1 MVRETG
7 MSPASREN
15 LEKKHTDKQSK
26 NKGKNMQPLKN
37 VRHEKFAL
45 ALFKGMSQKDAAIE
59 AGYSPK
65 WARSTASR
73 LSTNVNILGRMRA
86 LQQEAKDD
94 TVADVLERKR
104 RLTEILRARLTD
116 YLTCGPD
123 RDLIDVGPESPNT
136 AALQEVVS
144 RTEYDKDGAGV
155 AVITRVKLHDP
166 VKSIAEL
173 NKMEHIYEPEGLG
186 SININ
191 IEKMVVDARG
201 KLEDAL
207 SRLAIRAREG

>member
-1 MVRETG
+1 MIEPIQKLNTKPLENARREKFCLALLQG
-7 MSPASREN
+7 MS
-15 LEKKHTDKQSK
+15 K
-26 NKGKNMQPLKN
+26 
-37 VRHEKFAL
+37 
-45 ALFKGMSQKDAAIE
+45 KDAALE

-65 WARSTASR
+65 WARSMASR
-73 LSTNVNILGRMRA
+73 LSTNVSILARMEA
-86 LQQEAKDD
+86 LQYEAKDE

-136 AALQEVVS
+136 GALQEVVS

-166 VKSIAEL
+166 VRSIAEL
-173 NKMEHIYEPEGLG
+173 NKMEHIYEPEGSG

-201 KLEDAL
+201 KLENAL
-207 SRLAIRAREG
+207 SRLAVRAREGEISH

>member
-1 MVRETG
+1 M
-7 MSPASREN
+7 
-15 LEKKHTDKQSK
+15 
-26 NKGKNMQPLKN
+26 
-37 VRHEKFAL
+37 
-45 ALFKGMSQKDAAIE
+45 
-59 AGYSPK
+59 AGYSHKQSPATLDRNACVLANSK
-65 WARSTASR
+65 KVLTRY
-73 LSTNVNILGRMRA
+73 NE
-86 LQQEAKDD
+86 LQQVAKDE
-94 TVADVLERKR
+94 TVADVMERKR

-166 VKSIAEL
+166 VRSIAEL

-207 SRLAIRAREG
+207 SRLAVRAREGEVSQ